1 MFVNREIEFPQRMTK
16 FLQRRLEELKTQ
28 YGEDS
33 PEYRSLSLQYIYD
46 AHEDNP
52 TVEHNAKHYE
62 AGVQVEGGKNV
73 ERLYEHHCCIEM
85 AFNCLS
91 NCRYCLRSNYDRFT
105 LTEEQMDANAAYLRS
120 IEAEEVLLTGGD
132 PLLNL
137 RRLRIFTDKIVDTVP
152 TIRIIRIATRVFTQ
166 DPAVMSDD
174 TITFLKK
181 LKERVRVEVATQI
194 NSAVELQC
202 PDVRQAFEKV
212 LALGIPV
219 YSQNVFL
226 KGINDT
232 PEQLID
238 LYHEMRL
245 IGIEA
250 HYLFHCIP
258 MRGIHHLRPSVD
270 RMIMCY
276 EALVNAG
283 HITGRCKPIL
293 AIMSQI
299 GKITLTP
306 NNYQIKTELPPPC
319 GYVALRSNYKYE
331 DRLAYN
337 PNWKLPDDAFVDNEG
352 YLCIYYLDGED

>member
-16 FLQRRLEELKTQ
+16 FLQRRLEELKMQ

-33 PEYRSLSLQYIYD
+33 PEYRSLALQYIYD
-46 AHEDNP
+46 AREDNP

-62 AGVQVEGGKNV
+62 AGVQVNGGKNV
-73 ERLYEHHCCIEM
+73 ERLYQHHCCIEV

-91 NCRYCLRSNYDRFT
+91 NCRYCLRSNYEHFT
-105 LTEEQMDANAAYLRS
+105 LTEEQMDANVAYLRS
-120 IEAEEVLLTGGD
+120 IGAEEVLLSGGD

-137 RRLRIFTDKIVDTVP
+137 KRLRMFTDKIVDGVP
-152 TIRIIRIATRVFTQ
+152 TMRIIRIATRVFTQ
-166 DPAVMSDD
+166 DPAVLSEDVV
-174 TITFLKK
+174 TFLAK
-181 LKERVRVEVATQI
+181 LKERIRVEVATQI

-202 PDVRQAFEKV
+202 PEVREAFEKV
-212 LALGIPV
+212 LAIGVPV

-226 KGINDT
+226 KGVNDT

-238 LYHEMRL
+238 LYHEMRML
-245 IGIEA
+245 GIEA

-270 RMIMCY
+270 RMISCY

-306 NNYQIKTELPPPC
+306 NNYRIKTELPPPGGVC
-319 GYVALRSNYKYE
+319 GTSQQLQTRRAISIQPQLEVA
-331 DRLAYN
+331 
-337 PNWKLPDDAFVDNEG
+337 
-352 YLCIYYLDGED
+352 

>member
-1 MFVNREIEFPQRMTK
+1 MSIIRKTEFPQRMTK
-16 FLQRRLEELKTQ
+16 FLQRRIDEVREQ
-28 YGEDS
+28 YGKNS
-33 PEYRSLSLQYIYD
+33 LEYRSLALQYIYD
-46 AHEDNP
+46 AREDNQ

-62 AGVQVEGGKNV
+62 AGVQVNGGKNV
-73 ERLYEHHCCIEM
+73 ERLYQRHCCIEV

-152 TIRIIRIATRVFTQ
+152 SMRIIRIATRVFTQ
-166 DPAVMSDD
+166 DPAVLSDD
-174 TITFLKK
+174 VVTFLAK
-181 LKERVRVEVATQI
+181 LKERVRVEVATQV

-202 PDVRQAFEKV
+202 PEVRQAFEKV

-226 KGINDT
+226 KGVNDT

-238 LYHEMRL
+238 LYHEMRM

-258 MRGIHHLRPSVD
+258 MRGIHHMRPSVD
-270 RMIMCY
+270 RMIRCY

-306 NNYQIKTELPPPC
+306 DNYRKLDN
-319 GYVALRSNYKYE
+319 GYVQLRSCYKYT
-331 DRLAYN
+331 DRIAYN
-337 PNWKLPDDAFVDNEG
+337 PEWKVPEDAFVDEDG
-352 YLCIYYLDGED
+352 YLWINYLDGED

>member
-1 MFVNREIEFPQRMTK
+1 MFINRQIEFPQRMTK
-16 FLQRRLEELKTQ
+16 FLQYRLVEVKAQ
-28 YGEDS
+28 YGENS
-33 PEYRSLSLQYIYD
+33 PEYRSLALQYIYD
-46 AHEDNP
+46 AQEDNP

-62 AGVQVEGGKNV
+62 AGVQVDGGKNV

-105 LTEEQMDANAAYLRS
+105 LTEEQMEANAAYLRS
-120 IEAEEVLLTGGD
+120 IDAEEVLLTGGD

-166 DPAVMSDD
+166 DPAVLSDD

-202 PDVRQAFEKV
+202 QEVLQAFEKV

-226 KGINDT
+226 KGVNDT
-232 PEQLID
+232 PEQLIA
-238 LYHEMRL
+238 LYHEMRM

-270 RMIMCY
+270 RMILCY
-276 EALVNAG
+276 EALVNSG
-283 HITGRCKPIL
+283 HITGRCKPVL

-306 NNYQIKTELPPPC
+306 NNYRKLDN
-319 GYVALRSNYKYE
+319 GYVQLRSSYKYE
-331 DRLAYN
+331 DRIAYN
-337 PNWKLPDDAFVDNEG
+337 PNWKVPEDAFVDEDG
-352 YLCIYYLDGED
+352 YLWINYLDGED

>member
-33 PEYRSLSLQYIYD
+33 PEYRSLALQYIYD

-166 DPAVMSDD
+166 DPAVISDD

-194 NSAVELQC
+194 NSAVELHC
-202 PDVRQAFEKV
+202 PEVRQAFEKV

-232 PEQLID
+232 PQQLID

-306 NNYQIKTELPPPC
+306 FNYRKLDNGFVQ
-319 GYVALRSNYKYE
+319 LRSCYMYE
-331 DRLAYN
+331 DRVAYN
-337 PNWKLPDDAFVDNEG
+337 PNWKVPEDAFVDNDG
-352 YLCIYYLDGED
+352 YLWINYLDGED

>member
-1 MFVNREIEFPQRMTK
+1 MFINRKIEFPQRMTK

-28 YGEDS
+28 YGEES
-33 PEYRSLSLQYIYD
+33 SEYRSLALQYIYD

-105 LTEEQMDANAAYLRS
+105 LTEEQMDANAAYLCS
-120 IEAEEVLLTGGD
+120 VEAEEVLLTGGD

-137 RRLRIFTDKIVDTVP
+137 RRLRVFTDKIVDTVP
-152 TIRIIRIATRVFTQ
+152 TLRIIRIATRVFTQ

-202 PDVRQAFEKV
+202 SEVRQAFEKV

-232 PEQLID
+232 PQQLID

-270 RMIMCY
+270 RMISCY

-306 NNYQIKTELPPPC
+306 YNYRKLNNGFVQ
-319 GYVALRSNYKYE
+319 LRSSYKYA
-331 DRLAYN
+331 DRIAYN
-337 PNWKLPDDAFVDNEG
+337 PDWKIPEDAFVDDDG
-352 YLCIYYLDGED
+352 YLWINYLDGED

>member
-1 MFVNREIEFPQRMTK
+1 MSVNRQIEFPQRMTK
-16 FLQRRLEELKTQ
+16 FLQHRLEELKTQ
-28 YGEDS
+28 YGEES
-33 PEYRSLSLQYIYD
+33 PEYRSLALQYIYD

-120 IEAEEVLLTGGD
+120 IKAEEVLLTGGD

-166 DPAVMSDD
+166 DPAVLSDD

-194 NSAVELQC
+194 SSAVELQC
-202 PDVRQAFEKV
+202 PEVRQAFEKV

-232 PEQLID
+232 PQQLID

-270 RMIMCY
+270 RMIRCY

-306 NNYQIKTELPPPC
+306 YNYRKLNNGFVQ
-319 GYVALRSNYKYE
+319 LRSCYKYD
-331 DRLAYN
+331 DRVAYN
-337 PNWKLPDDAFVDNEG
+337 PNWKLPEDAFVDEDG
-352 YLCIYYLDGED
+352 YLWINYLDGED

>member
-1 MFVNREIEFPQRMTK
+1 MFENREIDFPQRITK
-16 FLQRRLEELKTQ
+16 FLQYRLKEVKAQ
-28 YGEDS
+28 YGENS
-33 PEYRSLSLQYIYD
+33 PEYRSLALQYIYD
-46 AHEDNP
+46 AREDNP

-62 AGVQVEGGKNV
+62 AGVQVDGGKNV
-73 ERLYEHHCCIEM
+73 ERLYQHHCCIEV

-137 RRLRIFTDKIVDTVP
+137 RRLRIFTDKIVDTVS
-152 TIRIIRIATRVFTQ
+152 TMRIIRIATRVFTQ
-166 DPAVMSDD
+166 DPAVLSDD
-174 TITFLKK
+174 VVTFLAK
-181 LKERVRVEVATQI
+181 LKERVRVEVATQV

-202 PDVRQAFEKV
+202 PEVRQAFEKV

-226 KGINDT
+226 KGVNDT

-238 LYHEMRL
+238 LYHEMRM

-270 RMIMCY
+270 WMIYCY
-276 EALVNAG
+276 EQLVNSG
-283 HITGRCKPIL
+283 HITGRSKPIM

-306 NNYQIKTELPPPC
+306 YNYRKLDN
-319 GYVALRSNYKYE
+319 GYVQLRSCYKYA
-331 DRLAYN
+331 DRIAYN
-337 PNWKLPDDAFVDNEG
+337 PDWKIPEDAFVDKDG
-352 YLCIYYLDGED
+352 YLWINYLDGED

>member
-1 MFVNREIEFPQRMTK
+1 MFINRQIEFPQRMTK
-16 FLQRRLEELKTQ
+16 FLQCRLAEVKTQ

-33 PEYRSLSLQYIYD
+33 PEYRSLALQYIYD
-46 AHEDNP
+46 AQEDNP
-52 TVEHNAKHYE
+52 TLEHNAKHYE

-105 LTEEQMDANAAYLRS
+105 LTEEQMNANAAYLRS
-120 IEAEEVLLTGGD
+120 IDAEEVLLTGGD

-166 DPAVMSDD
+166 DPAVLSDD

-194 NSAVELQC
+194 NSVVELQC
-202 PDVRQAFEKV
+202 PEVRQAFDKV

-226 KGINDT
+226 KGVNDT
-232 PEQLID
+232 PEQLIA
-238 LYHEMRL
+238 LYHEMRM

-270 RMIMCY
+270 RMIECY
-276 EALVNAG
+276 EALVNSG
-283 HITGRCKPIL
+283 HITGRCKPVL

-306 NNYQIKTELPPPC
+306 NNYRKLDN
-319 GYVALRSNYKYE
+319 GYVKLRSNYKYA
-331 DRLAYN
+331 DRIAYN
-337 PNWKLPDDAFVDNEG
+337 HDWKLPDDASVDEKG
-352 YLCIYYLDGED
+352 YLCIDYLDGED